1 MTENG
6 KSDWLITLTTMEAEA
21 FCVVL
26 YGLLKQYPGRI
37 LNVTGHTK
45 DENTLVVEVLAGEHE
60 PDGAPE
66 CSVIKRVAVEDLT
79 MAGTRAAA
87 LAELKLEESDP
98 VIAEI
103 DEAYTNAHPDQ
114 TTTRITAGF
123 WGGGL

>member
-6 KSDWLITLTTMEAEA
+6 KSDWLITLIAMEAEA

-45 DENTLVVEVLAGEHE
+45 DENTLAVEVLAGQHE
-60 PDGAPE
+60 PDNAPE
-66 CSVIKRVAVEDLT
+66 CSVIKRVAIEDLT
-79 MAGTRAAA
+79 RSHTRAVALAA
-87 LAELKLEESDP
+87 LKLKGNDP

-103 DEAYTNAHPDQ
+103 DKAYTDAYPDQ
-114 TTTRITAGF
+114 TTSRITAGL
-123 WGGGL
+123 WG